1 MKWREFFGL
10 ALAVL
15 GMHASAVEVEPFS
28 DPKIG
33 DAKDFQDFFAQ
44 VAANVYVAGQPTEA
58 ALSTMRDKGVTRVI
72 SLRTSRE
79 MDNRE
84 IVPFD
89 EAAAVKELGMDYVHI
104 PLGGPD
110 TPYTAE
116 ALDRFASAIEASE
129 GGVLLHCTV
138 AWRASHMWAAYLVAH
153 QGFSVADA
161 VAYGQQMNMGGY
173 PFADLLGR
181 SVRLEAVSP

>member
-1 MKWREFFGL
+1 MKWREFIGL
-10 ALAVL
+10 ALLGL
-15 GMHASAVEVEPFS
+15 GMPASAVEVDPYSE
-28 DPKIG
+28 PKIG
-33 DAKDFQDFFAQ
+33 DAKNFQDFFSQ

-58 ALSTMRDKGVTRVI
+58 ALSAMRDKGVTRVI
-72 SLRTSRE
+72 SLRTARE

-89 EAAAVKELGMDYVHI
+89 EAAVVKDLGMDYVHI

-116 ALDRFASAIEASE
+116 ALDRFASAIETSE

-173 PFADLLGR
+173 PFAELLGR